1 MIIISGMPPRSRVQ
15 SRSHSRAAS
24 PTLSVRSR
32 RSMMSSRQRN
42 KYMHQDLTDDE
53 DSDLDNFTDDSR
65 SRMRRHDSGRTKPKK
80 YAESFDFE
88 SDVRHNRIQKMK
100 DKSKYIRERRSGSLT
115 NWPTN
120 NRDSGSMSPVSDEE
134 IRKTSSK
141 FRKASLSTAVP
152 YSSKKITSDSA
163 SEKEIAHKRI
173 SSPPV
178 SNNSGDS
185 RHHDVEKVKKSQTSS
200 KPVRP
205 VKSPS
210 VSEEEEEEEEEEK
223 EEVIP
228 APVVI
233 KKQQEAPKSIM
244 SDKSSDRESIQ
255 RDNHKPG
262 RSSVPEKPITNGHR
276 ETPAVKKPVQRV
288 STETQSE
295 PPVVKKVKEIPK
307 KIEVPEVVKEP
318 VKIKQQQPTTSKA
331 VPVKEP
337 TIDKQVPST
346 SKAAAAVTKVTKP
359 QITKP
364 IIEDWECE
372 HCTYVNEALA
382 PICAVCCKTP
392 AVRLQQLPP
401 SDDEADVDLSNVND
415 TNENDLDAKQKGK
428 NKKISFLPGTK
439 AH

>member
-1 MIIISGMPPRSRVQ
+1 MPPRSRVQ
-15 SRSHSRAAS
+15 SRNHSRAAS

-65 SRMRRHDSGRTKPKK
+65 SRIRRHDGRNKPKK
-80 YAESFDFE
+80 YAESFDFDGNE
-88 SDVRHNRIQKMK
+88 SDVRHNRIQRMK

-120 NRDSGSMSPVSDEE
+120 NRDSGSMSPVSDED

-152 YSSKKITSDSA
+152 YSSKITLDSA
-163 SEKEIAHKRI
+163 SEREIAHKRI

-178 SNNSGDS
+178 SNNSKES
-185 RHHDVEKVKKSQTSS
+185 RHLDAEKLKKSQTSS

-210 VSEEEEEEEEEEK
+210 VSEEEEEEEEEE
-223 EEVIP
+223 EDIP

-233 KKQQEAPKSIM
+233 KKQQQEAPKSIM
-244 SDKSSDRESIQ
+244 SDKSSDREPIQ
-255 RDNHKPG
+255 RDNLKSG
-262 RSSVPEKPITNGHR
+262 KSSVPEKPITNGHK

-288 STETQSE
+288 SSETQSE

-307 KIEVPEVVKEP
+307 KIEVPVVVKEP
-318 VKIKQQQPTTSKA
+318 VKIKQQPTTSKA

-346 SKAAAAVTKVTKP
+346 SKAVTKSKP

-364 IIEDWECE
+364 ANEDWECE

-415 TNENDLDAKQKGK
+415 TISQNENDFDAKQKGK

>member
-1 MIIISGMPPRSRVQ
+1 MPPRSRVP
-15 SRSHSRAAS
+15 SRNHSRAAS

-42 KYMHQDLTDDE
+42 KYMLQDLTDDE

-65 SRMRRHDSGRTKPKK
+65 SRMRRNDGRNKPKK
-80 YAESFDFE
+80 YAESFDFDGNE
-88 SDVRHNRIQKMK
+88 SDVRHNRIQRMK

-120 NRDSGSMSPVSDEE
+120 NRDSGSISPVSDEDV
-134 IRKTSSK
+134 RKTSSK

-152 YSSKKITSDSA
+152 YSSKRITSDSA
-163 SEKEIAHKRI
+163 SEKDMAHKRI

-178 SNNSGDS
+178 SNNSRES
-185 RHHDVEKVKKSQTSS
+185 RHHDVENIKKSQTST
-200 KPVRP
+200 KKP
-205 VKSPS
+205 VKSVS
-210 VSEEEEEEEEEEK
+210 VSEDEDEDEREEEP
-223 EEVIP
+223 IP
-228 APVVI
+228 APVII
-233 KKQQEAPKSIM
+233 KKQKEAQKSIM
-244 SDKSSDRESIQ
+244 PDKSSDRESIQ
-255 RDNHKPG
+255 RILNHKP
-262 RSSVPEKPITNGHR
+262 SKTSVPEKPITNGHK
-276 ETPAVKKPVQRV
+276 ESPAVKKPVQRV
-288 STETQSE
+288 SSETQSE

-318 VKIKQQQPTTSKA
+318 VKIKQQPSTSKS
-331 VPVKEP
+331 VSVKE
-337 TIDKQVPST
+337 TITDKQVPST
-346 SKAAAAVTKVTKP
+346 SKAITKTKP
-359 QITKP
+359 QIAQP
-364 IIEDWECE
+364 VIEDWECE

-415 TNENDLDAKQKGK
+415 SISQNENDFDAKQKGK